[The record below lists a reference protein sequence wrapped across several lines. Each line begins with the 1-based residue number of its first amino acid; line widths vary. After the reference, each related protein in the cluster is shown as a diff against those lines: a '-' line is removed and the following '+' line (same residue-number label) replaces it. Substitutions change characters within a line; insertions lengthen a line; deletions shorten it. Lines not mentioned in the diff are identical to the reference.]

1 MHYDEIEAIFERTYE
16 MQYFVGSALMC
27 SPLNASSPLL
37 SVFHLCLF
45 FQTSLPFLQHILRAR
60 ESTSTT
66 PTVSGMPSDVVT
78 EGQTGEKRR
87 DLSVLGHG
95 IPYEVDLHAMYGDR
109 AYHELPIVHVT
120 TTRNNTKVAL
130 TDCNGRSLCSTS
142 CGCEGFRN
150 ARKQTTVA
158 AQTVGISIGLKA
170 QKLGIKD
177 VRVKMRGIGSNRV
190 STLSGMTLSGLKIVS
205 LTDDTP
211 IHYGMGR
218 RPKKVPR
225 K

>member
-1 MHYDEIEAIFERTYE
+1 
-16 MQYFVGSALMC
+16 
-27 SPLNASSPLL
+27 
-37 SVFHLCLF
+37 LF
-45 FQTSLPFLQHILRAR
+45 KLYS
-60 ESTSTT
+60 
-66 PTVSGMPSDVVT
+66 
-78 EGQTGEKRR
+78 
-87 DLSVLGHG
+87 LGHE
-95 IPYEVDLHAMYGDR
+95 ILYENGLRTMYGDR
-109 AYHELPIVHVT
+109 AYHELPIVHIT
-120 TTRNNTKVAL
+120 TTRNNTTVSI
-130 TDCNGRSLCSTS
+130 TDCNGRSLCTTS
-142 CGCEGFRN
+142 CGCEGFKN

-177 VRVKMRGIGSNRV
+177 VRVKMRGVGANRL
-190 STLSGMTLSGLKIVS
+190 STVSGMTLSGLNIIS

>member
-1 MHYDEIEAIFERTYE
+1 LKIRQAR
-16 MQYFVGSALMC
+16 
-27 SPLNASSPLL
+27 
-37 SVFHLCLF
+37 SVVTCLCEH
-45 FQTSLPFLQHILRAR
+45 SPFLYIL
-60 ESTSTT
+60 SS
-66 PTVSGMPSDVVT
+66 
-78 EGQTGEKRR
+78 
-87 DLSVLGHG
+87 LGHR
-95 IPYEVDLHAMYGDR
+95 IPYEADLHTMYGDR
-109 AYHELPIVHVT
+109 AYHELPIVHLT
-120 TTRNNTKVAL
+120 TARNNTKVTL
-130 TDCNGRSLCSTS
+130 TDCNGRSLCTTS
-142 CGCEGFRN
+142 CGCEGFHN

-177 VRVKMRGIGSNRV
+177 VRVKMRGIGSNR
-190 STLSGMTLSGLKIVS
+190 STLSGMTLSGLNIVS